1 MLNKKIADHYTKK
14 SLQQSTRR
22 KNIRT
27 LVISLTAIIIINFLA
42 SHFFERIDLT
52 AEKRYT
58 LTNATRNLLRELDDY
73 VYFRVYL
80 EGEFPAGFTRLRNQ
94 TREMLDEFSAYSD
107 FVQFEFINP
116 TKKGNSEATEETY
129 QMLFRKGLEPTQLQV
144 EEDDATSQQII
155 FPGALVSYGD
165 KEIAVSLLQEQLGSA
180 SENVINNSTQALEYN
195 LATAIYKLTL
205 TSKPKIAFSKGNGE
219 LQDRYLADIRSELEN
234 FYEVDNVNIKG
245 DITALDAFE
254 TLIVA
259 QPMEEFTEQ
268 DKFVIDQFIMNGG
281 SVFWAVDP
289 VFASMDSLQT
299 APETLAMAWPLNLDD
314 MLFNYGARLNTD
326 LVMDMQSVPIPI
338 TTGYVG
344 NQPQISMVPWYYFP
358 LAVPASKHPV
368 VKNLNPVRTEFV
380 STLDTVGDTRIKK
393 TLLLQSSPYSRKLQT
408 PARISFDIME
418 QQPDESLYREGPQSL
433 GVVLE
438 GEFESVFKNRIVPVS
453 ELPDDFQKK
462 DISKPTKMIV
472 VADGDI
478 LRNQFDRQG
487 EPLPLGFDRFLN
499 ETFGNADFVM
509 NAINYLNDDMGIMEA
524 RTREIRIRQ
533 LDRNRINN
541 DKLLIQFANLV
552 LPVLMVFIFGAIRFY
567 WRKRKFNK
575 KII

>member
-1 MLNKKIADHYTKK
+1 MPNKKKADENNKTTRK
-14 SLQQSTRR
+14 QSTRR
-22 KNIRT
+22 QNIRS
-27 LVISLTAIIIINFLA
+27 LIISLAAIIIINFSG

-80 EGEFPAGFTRLRNQ
+80 EGDFPAGFTRLRNQ

-107 FVQFEFINP
+107 YVQFEFINP
-116 TKKGNSEATEETY
+116 TKKGDSEATEETY
-129 QMLFRKGLEPTQLQV
+129 QMLFRKGLQPTQLQV
-144 EEDDATSQQII
+144 EADDATSQQII
-155 FPGALVSYGD
+155 FPGAVVSYGD
-165 KEIAVSLLQEQLGSA
+165 KEIGVSLLQEQLGSA
-180 SENVINNSTQALEYN
+180 SENVINNSAQALEYN

-205 TSKPKIAFSKGNGE
+205 THKPKIAFSKGNGE
-219 LQDRYLADIRSELEN
+219 LQDRYLADIKRELDN
-234 FYEVDNVNIKG
+234 FYELDDVIIQG
-245 DITALDAFE
+245 DISALDPFQ

-259 QPMEEFTEQ
+259 QPMQEFTEQ

-281 SVFWAVDP
+281 SVLWAIDP
-289 VFASMDSLQT
+289 VFASMDSLQM

-314 MLFNYGARLNTD
+314 MLFNYGARLNTN

-344 NQPQISMVPWYYFP
+344 NQPQISMVPWFYFP
-358 LAVPASKHPV
+358 LAVPASAHPV

-380 STLDTVGDTRIKK
+380 STLDTVGDPGIKK
-393 TLLLQSSPYSRKLQT
+393 TLLLQSSPYSRVLQT

-418 QQPDESLYREGPQSL
+418 QQPDESLYREGPQPL

-438 GEFESVFKNRIVPVS
+438 GKFESVFKNRIVPVTN
-453 ELPDDFQKK
+453 LPTDFQKR
-462 DISKPTKMIV
+462 DVSQPAKMIV

-533 LDRNRINN
+533 LDRNRINE
-541 DKLLIQFANLV
+541 DKLLIQFTNIA
-552 LPVLMVFIFGAIRFY
+552 LPVLLVFIFGAVRFY
-567 WRKRKFNK
+567 WRKRRFNK
-575 KII
+575 KIV